1 MTPQDELIKLVVRA
15 ADELGID
22 IMVIGAWAR
31 DYWVERFGLQ
41 GNIRTTFDIDFACQ
55 IAVWNDFD
63 QLRKHLRNCYGL
75 SYDAPNPAQSK
86 SKIHTLWLRNEV
98 SMDIVPC
105 GEIADENGMIAWP
118 PDYENTLCVLGYD
131 TAKEHAEAIAIGDSK
146 VKIIKLHWLALL
158 KLQSYIGN
166 PYERGKDLNDLFFIA
181 RNYFDCI
188 DADTRIYAA
197 NGVDSDLL
205 AAEDF
210 DYWVA
215 GAELIIRDCQRDNS
229 AITTKITEEI
239 RRFDQ
244 AKLCMDFC
252 AVNNIKSDL
261 AKRLLSAFAKA

>member
-1 MTPQDELIKLVVRA
+1 MTPQYELIKLVVRA

-22 IMVIGAWAR
+22 IMLIGAWAR
-31 DYWVERFGLQ
+31 DYWAKCFEMQ

-63 QLRKHLRNCYGL
+63 RLLKYLRERCGLREDTRKVH
-75 SYDAPNPAQSK
+75 S
-86 SKIHTLWLRNEV
+86 LWLRDEV

-131 TAKEHAEAIAIGDSK
+131 TAKEHAATVAMGDSK

-166 PYERGKDLNDLFFIA
+166 PDERAKDLNDLFFIA

-210 DYWVA
+210 DLWVA
-215 GAELIIRDCQRDNS
+215 GPELIVRDCLRDDS
-229 AITTKITEEI
+229 AVTTKIMEGI
-239 RRFDQ
+239 GRFDQ

-261 AKRLLSAFAKA
+261 AERMISAFAKSGT